1 MSHSVV
7 HFEIPADQPKR
18 AAEFYRELFG
28 WKIEHMGGPMDY
40 WLVNTVPTDAEGRPT
55 EPGVNGGLMRRM
67 MPEQTPVNYISVENI
82 DQFARKAESLGAKVV
97 VPKTP
102 VPGMGWFSQLTD
114 TEGNIFAIWQHD
126 PAAAVAE
133 PAGQPA

>member
-1 MSHSVV
+1 MSHTVV
-7 HFEIPADQPKR
+7 HFEIPADQPER

-40 WLVNTVPTDAEGRPT
+40 WLVNTIPTDAEGRPI

-67 MPEQTPVNYISVENI
+67 MPEQTPVNYISVENV

-102 VPGMGWFSQLTD
+102 VPGMGWFAQLTD

-133 PAGQPA
+133 PAGQHA